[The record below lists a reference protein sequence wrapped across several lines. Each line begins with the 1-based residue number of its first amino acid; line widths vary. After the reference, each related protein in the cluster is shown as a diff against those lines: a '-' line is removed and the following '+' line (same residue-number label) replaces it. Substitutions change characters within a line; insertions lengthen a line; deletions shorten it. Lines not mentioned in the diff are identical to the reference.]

1 MLESLGNAENFVYM
15 LDDARIKKAILESSS
30 EFDKSVGSFVN
41 TNSNLSKEIKLL
53 NINELNNSAELE

>member
-1 MLESLGNAENFVYM
+1 MI
-15 LDDARIKKAILESSS
+15 DDVRIKKAFLESSS